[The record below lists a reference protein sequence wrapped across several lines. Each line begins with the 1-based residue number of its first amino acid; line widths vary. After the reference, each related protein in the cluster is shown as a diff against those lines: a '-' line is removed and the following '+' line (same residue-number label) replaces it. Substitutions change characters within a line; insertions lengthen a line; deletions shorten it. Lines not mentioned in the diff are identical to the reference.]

1 MQLMIHI
8 HNSIKTGMFEF
19 YTQENE
25 GLKKY
30 IIGFIHSL
38 TLKIYEQPTLVSLL
52 FTDSRAGQKKGAYMP
67 MSILLVMLLKEN
79 INETEE
85 LKLSLRSCILLQ
97 LKLNNQE
104 ILKYI
109 VEESE
114 ISVYLINK
122 LS

>member
-1 MQLMIHI
+1 
-8 HNSIKTGMFEF
+8 
-19 YTQENE
+19 
-25 GLKKY
+25 
-30 IIGFIHSL
+30 
-38 TLKIYEQPTLVSLL
+38 
-52 FTDSRAGQKKGAYMP
+52 MP

>member
-1 MQLMIHI
+1 M
-8 HNSIKTGMFEF
+8 
-19 YTQENE
+19 
-25 GLKKY
+25 KKY
-30 IIGFIHSL
+30 IIDFINSL

-85 LKLSLRSCILLQ
+85 LKLKLRSCILLQ